1 MIPFLRPRAFKHLYR
16 FSRQVVIDFRSNQGI
31 LLSGAVAYYTL
42 LSIIPLFT
50 LALVVSS
57 HFYPDEE
64 LLSLL
69 RYNMNLVLVVPGLT
83 DTLLSQID
91 KFLEYREVVSW
102 VGIVVMLFFSSI
114 AFTVLEN
121 AMSVIFYHRV
131 TIKRRHFLI
140 SAILPYIF
148 VLFLGTGLLIITLTA
163 GTLQTMEGREL
174 SLFVWTLKLEGITS
188 ISIYLLGVTGLA
200 LLLTS
205 IYMVMPIGGIV
216 ASHAMIGG
224 VAAAILW
231 EIARHVL
238 IWYFSTLSLVDLVY
252 GSLATSIVTLLTLE
266 VAAMIL
272 LLGAQVIA
280 SYERRSEVETSRST
294 EGMQT

>member
-1 MIPFLRPRAFKHLYR
+1 MRPFHWPRAFKDLYR
-16 FSRQVVIDFRSNQGI
+16 FSRQVVIDFRSNQGL

-57 HFYPDEE
+57 HFYPDKE

-69 RYNMNLVLVVPGLT
+69 RDNMNLVLVVPGLT
-83 DTLLSQID
+83 ETLLSQID
-91 KFLEYREVVSW
+91 KFLEYREVTSW

-131 TIKRRHFLI
+131 AIERRHFLI

-148 VLFLGTGLLIITLTA
+148 VLFLGTGLLLITLTA
-163 GTLQTMEGREL
+163 GALQAMEGSEI

-188 ISIYLLGVTGLA
+188 LSIYLFGVTGLA
-200 LLLTS
+200 LLLS
-205 IYMVMPIGGIV
+205 AIYMVMPIGGMV
-216 ASHAMIGG
+216 ARHALIGG
-224 VAAAILW
+224 IAAAILW

-238 IWYFSTLSLVDLVY
+238 IWYFSRLSLVDLVY
-252 GSLATSIVTLLTLE
+252 GSLATSIITLLTLE

-272 LLGAQVIA
+272 LLGAQIIA
-280 SYERRSEVETSRST
+280 NYERRSEVDSFPST
-294 EGMQT
+294 EGMHT